1 MAASLLCGSVSVAAT
16 LPVPCAVGSCAPAG
30 KNPTPGFT
38 APTGFVTSGQATATQ
53 SGNTLTV
60 NQTSSQ
66 AILNWASFN
75 ISSDGKVVF
84 QQPTTTSIAL
94 NKIFQQS
101 PSSIF
106 GQLTA
111 NGQIYLINPNGIV
124 FGATASVN
132 TAALVASS
140 LGLTSGD
147 SELSSGI
154 AAQPVTAGGKPQS
167 SFASDGR
174 IYVLDSSGNPV
185 LDAQGNPQTVQ
196 IMVQPG
202 AQLTAADGGRVMLL
216 GQSVTNGGTITAP
229 DGQIVLAAGQ
239 SVYLQAS
246 TDPSMRG
253 LIVQVSGGTPATT
266 TNGVTTPATGTTNN
280 QTTGV
285 LTAERGNV
293 SLLGLAVN
301 QSGRI
306 SASTAVSANGS
317 VYLEAGGYDPTGSCT
332 VSTAACLNQG
342 GTLTVGPTSEINLLP
357 DSSQGGTAT
366 VGQAQI
372 QSQIKALGQEVD
384 IEGGSITAPGGNLQ
398 VLAAVNPDVGVLTVG
413 NTAAQIQVG
422 AGTNINLAGSDAVVP
437 MSDNLVSIQLRS
449 NELADDPDQHNGA
462 LEAQTVIVDLRDGRP
477 PIISDTSWQSVLA
490 GVTENILQRTAVGG
504 TASFQSEGSIV
515 VNNGSTINV
524 SGGAWN
530 YQPGVTQTS
539 MLIGTNGQAYNIS
552 TADPTLS
559 YTGVMNPTFTT
570 SYNGFGVQITQ
581 ATPGL
586 GYTESGYTEGF
597 SAGKVS
603 FAAPAMA
610 LQGSLV
616 GTAVNGSYQRSVA
629 QIPTESL
636 MGYLVSNS
644 LIPGDGIATGG
655 TLTIGTA
662 SGPSTANS
670 LPEFLAPAI
679 TFTNSVSPVIVA
691 VGTPLPP
698 QTMELS
704 PSYIT
709 SGGFSQTNIYA
720 DGTVTLPAGL
730 PLNLGAGGSLVVE
743 APRIVVDSNIQALSG
758 TIDLQAV
765 QTTNFTGTGLPRLG
779 ITIGNGVTLDVRGQ
793 WTNDSPDAPATAVAP
808 AYQDGGVIDLSLGS
822 AASSASNPFSSTGGQ
837 LVLGNNVSLEAS
849 GGAWVQANNKV
860 TGGTGGSITLGAA
873 PYQSAL
879 QIGSNVSL
887 DAFGVEG
894 AAGGSFSLAAP
905 RMLVDA
911 GSGSWATAQ
920 QVDDL
925 LKPGG
930 AFEIGAPLFSQ
941 YGFSNV
947 TLTATA
953 PILPPASSGTGTGGT
968 AASSVL
974 PNDDVLTVAA
984 GTSIDAQAQ
993 SLELNPGYLT
1003 RASGGD
1009 VLGFTTR
1016 QLLPANQQSATSV
1029 SLQVTSAASSPD
1041 GVTSG
1046 DLDLQAGASIETTA
1060 NSNSQINLI
1069 GEGSIFI
1076 RGTLRALGG
1085 TITALITDPDTHTDP
1100 GFLPD
1105 QTLEL
1110 GSQGV
1115 LDVSGTAVLT
1125 PNSLNMPLGTVL
1137 AGGTV
1142 NLVTDRGDIV
1152 AEAGSLINIQGGSAT
1167 LDVQNLGGAGG
1178 YQRGTVGSAGGLLN
1192 IESLSSVSLLGNVLA
1207 AGGASSTGKMQGG
1220 TLELTLDPTSF
1231 SFATGVTPANPVPQ
1245 TPGTIEIV
1253 SSTAGS
1259 TPTASYGNLALLG
1272 VAQLETWGIDD
1283 IQLNSDNTI
1292 ELASDTALTMGREIL
1307 LNAPRISV
1315 SYGTS
1320 AALNAPFVEISDTQ
1334 STPPP
1339 SVPLPGTGSLSVTAQ
1354 QIVLAGNITLQG
1366 AANTTLT
1373 SAGDVE
1379 FEPWGTGVGSG
1390 GAAAPVLSGTL
1401 SLSGNLTIDAA
1412 RIYPATQT
1420 SFTIADTGSNGTVTI
1435 GQTNASPGTP
1445 LSAAGSFTIDAAN
1458 IVSSGTI
1465 LAPFGTITLAATN
1478 SLSLLNG
1485 SVTSVSADGATIP
1498 YGQTVLSGAQ
1508 WVYDTTIPVNGV
1520 PNREVSLTAPNVS
1533 FASGATIDVSGG
1545 GNLSAYE
1552 WVPGTNGFSEALSQQ
1567 NAAASGLFAILPSTR
1582 GQFASY
1588 DLQEFTGSNV
1598 GPGGAQY
1605 LNSVYLSGV
1614 PGLPAGYYPL
1624 LPARD
1629 ALLSGALLIQME
1641 PGYQSLTPGSLGK
1654 LADGTPVVA
1663 GYLTFGNTGLQ
1674 SSSLYTGFAIR
1685 SSSYLNNLDTYTVST
1700 ASSYFANAAAT
1711 SGATNVA
1718 LPADAGTLL
1727 IAAGSSLN
1735 ALGRVNSAAGAGGT
1749 AATIELS
1756 ANDLTVTASNATNT
1770 GTSGVTIGASVLS
1783 SWNAGDLILGGQ
1795 LASDGS
1801 GLIVTAD
1808 NVTIGAGAQFNAGQ
1822 VVAVANNTI
1831 EVQAGANVASTSGAG
1846 GPAPATLPSQSSL
1859 SLLQSDSKPGSPD
1872 PDYTAAL
1879 LAVSDS
1885 SLPIVA
1891 RGSLAPYTPGTGSG
1905 SAGSSGSGTSTPS
1918 IGTIQIDSGATLST
1932 RGAVALDAPG
1942 GISVL
1947 GTINAPGASWSL
1959 ASSSIAFVG
1968 AGGSSSDTL
1977 VINPAL
1983 LAQMQSAGALQL
1995 TAIGSIDLLT
2005 SVNLGASSASS
2016 TPAFSTLGLTA
2027 AAINN
2032 TAGGNSVFGGQTLLL
2047 QGSANGT
2054 PAAPTAGTG
2063 TLTFVAKTVDMGTAP
2078 VSDSSSSS
2086 ASTGS
2091 TTPPPATALVVNGN
2105 SQTNFQAS
2113 GAFVGQGTS
2122 TLGISGNTTIAAT
2135 ELTSASQSDVSINV
2149 PDGTINIMQSGV
2161 ADKPSAL
2168 TASLGGQI
2176 SLSASA
2182 IQDSGS
2188 IIVPG
2193 GRISLVAAPDP
2204 NAPNNGGST
2213 APPSNITLSSSAVI
2227 DAGGITVSAGNQ
2239 TVGAAGGIVN
2249 ISATGDLTLPAGSN
2263 INVSGAGD
2271 APAGFLSLTAGG
2283 TATLGGALA
2292 GNAAA
2297 GATGGNFWLDAG
2309 QLVGGLP
2316 ALAGTLT
2323 TGGFTNS
2330 IDIRVR
2336 NGDLDSAAGT
2346 TLTANQIVLTA
2357 DNGVIDIAGTLDA
2370 PSAGLRGSIGLFA
2383 GNGLTL
2389 ESTAQLIA
2397 NSTGTGDNSAALGG
2411 EIELST
2417 VNNYITLNSGSLISA
2432 SGATAEQGGMLLLR
2446 APAVMSD
2453 GDVQISNVNSTVT
2466 GLAQV
2471 IIEPVLPTVVSSGDL
2486 GQDMSQ
2492 IESSVSSYLAANQAS
2507 GIIAQRFPKSSSTTT
2522 VVLEP
2527 GVVVTS
2533 TGSISNNESI
2543 DLYALQTGGQLGA
2556 PIDLTVRAAGS
2567 IDLGQS
2573 ISDGISG
2580 TTLSAT
2586 ASSSLRFVAGADLSS
2601 ANPLATVAGS
2611 NQSLTLESGTQIRT
2625 GTGDIDLV
2633 ASGDINIDPN
2643 ASAYTLGKAN
2653 AATPSVSVRL
2663 GTPTQIVFP
2672 TGGGNVVVNAGGSV
2686 LGSDLSDPGS
2696 PSDWQARS
2704 SASTADGQLG
2714 FYGINVTAY
2723 AQNPFS
2729 FATLG
2734 SGDVSITAAQDVVD
2748 VSAAAADTLSLSGTT
2763 QTHLASGGM
2772 TVVAGRDIT
2781 TGQFFVADGIGTFN
2795 AGRSIATT
2803 SGLTTDA
2810 VGSIFELGDAQISA
2824 WAEGDITVNAVM
2836 NPTLLPQPKVSTG
2849 AVSNAFYVTYS
2860 ADSAFNAQSSS
2871 GNVTLNT
2878 SGADATLLLGSTQA
2892 DTPATDFYPGS
2903 LRLASLTQD
2912 ILLPAGTSITLS
2924 PSVSGQL
2931 SLFAG
2936 QDIVQTEFG
2945 SGIYMSDAPAD
2956 LLPTVTAAPTLSGP
2970 NAVVAF
2976 VNAESGSGET
2986 PYDFNGDLHQ
2996 SDSTPA
3002 SIVAGRDING
3012 LLLSIPKA
3020 ADIIAG
3026 RDIVSLVYTGQNLNP
3041 NDVTLISAGRDFID
3055 PTAITKA
3062 GLADTSSATVNVGG
3076 VGQLDVLAGR
3086 NINLG
3091 LSEGVTTSGNL
3102 LNGNLPG
3109 GSGASITML
3118 AGLGQQ
3124 PHDSGFLSTI
3134 IETSAT
3140 YQQELVQY
3148 VESVTGQSGLS
3159 TGQADTQFSS
3169 LNQSAQQ
3176 AFVDNVFFNELNL
3189 SGIESQQRGGNYS
3202 RGYAAIDALF
3212 PGSRAA
3218 AANGT
3223 TPPYAGDLDLTYSQI
3238 YALAGGNITLLVPG
3252 GGMEVGL
3259 ASAPQGAAAKAPSQ
3273 LGIVTEGSGNVN
3285 IYAQN
3290 DVNVN
3295 SSRVFTLGGGNLLI
3309 WSNLGSIDAGNGAK
3323 TSLSLPPPTFI
3334 TDKFGNETLEYGAAV
3349 VGSGIRTIQ
3358 TGPGQPAGNVNL
3370 IAPVGSVNAG
3380 DAGIGAAGNINIAAV
3395 TVTGA
3400 SNINFGGTATGV
3412 PAAVGNIAAS
3422 VSGAA
3427 TSGTAATNAAA
3438 EIAASAANTQAAP
3451 VTQAAI
3457 SWLDVFV
3464 TGLGDENCKPED
3476 EECLKRQKSRE

>member
-1 MAASLLCGSVSVAAT
+1 MAASLLCGNVSLAAT

-38 APTGFVTSGQATATQ
+38 APGGFVTSGQATATQ

-84 QQPTTTSIAL
+84 QQPGSTSIAL

-132 TAALVASS
+132 TAALVAST

-154 AAQPVTAGGKPQS
+154 AAQGVSATGQPLS

-174 IYVLDSSGNPV
+174 IYVLDSSGNNV
-185 LDAQGNPQTVQ
+185 LDAQGKPQTVQ
-196 IMVQPG
+196 IVVQPG

-216 GQSVTNGGTITAP
+216 GQNVTNGGTITAP

-239 SVYLQAS
+239 TVYLQAS

-253 LIVQVSGGTPATT
+253 LIVEVADNTQPTT
-266 TNGVTTPATGTTNN
+266 VNGVTTPGTGTTTN
-280 QTTGV
+280 QVGGV
-285 LTAERGNV
+285 LTAARGNV
-293 SLLGLAVN
+293 SLMGLAVN
-301 QSGRI
+301 QSGRV

-317 VYLEAGGYDPTGSCT
+317 VYLEAGGFNNSNSACAKGETI
-332 VSTAACLNQG
+332 CLNEG
-342 GTLTVGPTSEINLLP
+342 GTLKFGATSEIDLLP

-372 QSQIKALGQEVD
+372 QSQLKALGQEVD
-384 IEGGSITAPGGNLQ
+384 VAGSITAPGGDLQ
-398 VLAAVNPDVGVLTVG
+398 VLAATNPDVGVQTVG
-413 NTAAQIQVG
+413 NTAAQIQVA
-422 AGTNINLAGSDAVVP
+422 AGTNINLAGSVAAVS
-437 MSDNLVSIQLRS
+437 MADNLVSIQLRS

-477 PIISDTSWQSVLA
+477 PLISDTSWQSVLA

-504 TASFQSEGSIV
+504 QANFQSEGSIV

-530 YQPGVTQTS
+530 YLPGITQTS
-539 MLIGTNGQAYNIS
+539 MLIGANGQAYNIS

-586 GYTESGYTEGF
+586 GYTQSGYTEGF

-662 SGPSTANS
+662 SGPPTGNT

-679 TFTNSVSPVIVA
+679 TFTNSVSPVIVSA
-691 VGTPLPP
+691 GAPLPP

-709 SGGFSQTNIYA
+709 SGGFTQTNIYS

-730 PLNLGAGGSLVVE
+730 PLNLGAGGSLVVD

-765 QTTNFTGTGLPRLG
+765 QTTNFTGAGLPRLG

-808 AYQDGGVIDLSLGS
+808 AYQNGGVIELSLGS
-822 AASSASNPFSSTGGQ
+822 AASSASNPLSSTGGQ
-837 LVLGNNVSLEAS
+837 LVLGNNVRLEAS
-849 GGAWVQANNKV
+849 GGAWVQADNKI

-873 PYQSAL
+873 PYQSEL

-905 RMLVDA
+905 RILVDA
-911 GSGSWATAQ
+911 GSGTWATAQ

-953 PILPPASSGTGTGGT
+953 PILPPASSGTGGT
-968 AASSVL
+968 AVSSVL
-974 PNDDVLTVAA
+974 PNNDVLTVAA

-1003 RASGGD
+1003 RAGGGD
-1009 VLGFTTR
+1009 VLSFTTR
-1016 QLLPANQQSATSV
+1016 QLLPASQQSATSV
-1029 SLQVTSAASSPD
+1029 SLQVTTAASSPL

-1046 DLDLQAGASIETTA
+1046 DLDVQAGASIETTA
-1060 NSNSQINLI
+1060 NTLSAINLL

-1076 RGTLRALGG
+1076 DGTLRAPGG
-1085 TITALITDPDTHTDP
+1085 TITAQITVPDTQSDP

-1110 GSQGV
+1110 GSQAI

-1125 PNSLNMPLGTVL
+1125 PNSLNLPLGTVL

-1152 AEAGSLINIQGGSAT
+1152 AGAGSLIDIQGGSAL

-1178 YQRGTVGSAGGLLN
+1178 YQRGTVGSAGGTLD
-1192 IESLSSVSLLGNVLA
+1192 IRSLSSISLLGNIQA
-1207 AGGASSTGKMQGG
+1207 AGGASTTGKMQGG

-1231 SFATGVTPANPVPQ
+1231 GPAPGSNATPANALPQ
-1245 TPGTIEIV
+1245 TPGTIELV

-1272 VAQLETWGIDD
+1272 VAQLEAWGIDD

-1292 ELASDTALTMGREIL
+1292 ELASNTALTMGREIL
-1307 LNAPRISV
+1307 LNAPNIGV
-1315 SYGTS
+1315 SYGTA
-1320 AALNAPFVEISDTQ
+1320 AALNAPFVEIGDTQ
-1334 STPPP
+1334 SSPPP
-1339 SVPLPGTGSLSVTAQ
+1339 STPLPGTGSLSVTAQ

-1379 FEPWGTGVGSG
+1379 FEPWGTGVGA

-1420 SFTIADTGSNGTVTI
+1420 SFTIADAGSDGTVTI
-1435 GQTNASPGTP
+1435 GQTSASPGTP

-1520 PNREVSLTAPNVS
+1520 PNRQVSLTAPNVS

-1552 WVPGTNGFSEALSQQ
+1552 WVPGTNGFSEALSPQ

-1641 PGYQSLTPGSLGK
+1641 PGYQSLTPGALGK

-1685 SSSYLNNLDTYTVST
+1685 SSSYLSNLDTYTTST
-1700 ASSYFANAAAT
+1700 ASSFFANAAAT
-1711 SGATNVA
+1711 SGATNVV

-1756 ANDLTVTASNATNT
+1756 ANDLTVTAENVTST
-1770 GTSGVTIGASVLS
+1770 GASGVTIGASVLS

-1859 SLLQSDSKPGSPD
+1859 ALLQSDSKPGSPD

-1891 RGSLAPYTPGTGSG
+1891 RGALAPYAPGTGSG
-1905 SAGSSGSGTSTPS
+1905 LAGSSGSGTTMAS

-1968 AGGSSSDTL
+1968 TGGSSSDTL

-2005 SVNLGASSASS
+2005 NVNLGASSASS

-2027 AAINN
+2027 ASINN
-2032 TAGGNSVFGGQTLLL
+2032 TAGGNSVFGGQTLSL

-2063 TLTFVAKTVDMGTAP
+2063 TLTFVAKTVDIGTAP
-2078 VSDSSSSS
+2078 VAVSASST

-2091 TTPPPATALVVNGN
+2091 ATPPSATALVINGN

-2113 GAFVGQGTS
+2113 GAFVGQGAT

-2135 ELTSASQSDVSINV
+2135 ELTSASQSDVAINA

-2161 ADKPSAL
+2161 ADKASAL
-2168 TASLGGQI
+2168 TASLGGQL
-2176 SLSASA
+2176 SLGASA
-2182 IQDSGS
+2182 IQDSGT

-2204 NAPNNGGST
+2204 NAPNNGGSA
-2213 APPSNITLSSSAVI
+2213 APPSNITLSSSAVV

-2239 TVGAAGGIVN
+2239 TVGAAGGMVN
-2249 ISATGDLTLPAGSN
+2249 ISATGDLTLPTGSN

-2283 TATLGGALA
+2283 TATLGGTLA
-2292 GNAAA
+2292 ANTAA
-2297 GATGGNFWLDAG
+2297 GATGGNFWFDAG
-2309 QLVGGLP
+2309 QLIGGLP
-2316 ALAGTLT
+2316 ALTGTLT

-2346 TLTANQIVLTA
+2346 TLTGNQIVLTA
-2357 DNGVIDIAGTLDA
+2357 DNGVIDIAGTLNA

-2397 NSTGTGDNSAALGG
+2397 NATGTGDNSAARGG

-2432 SGATAEQGGMLLLR
+2432 SGATADQNGTLLLR

-2453 GDVQISNVNSTVT
+2453 GDVQIGKINSTLVAV
-2466 GLAQV
+2466 AQE
-2471 IIEPVLPTVVSSGDL
+2471 IIEPVLPAVVSSGDL
-2486 GQDMSQ
+2486 GQDMSR
-2492 IESSVSSYLAANQAS
+2492 IESSVSSFLAASQAS
-2507 GIIAQRFPKSSSTTT
+2507 GLIAQRFPGSSTTS
-2522 VVLEP
+2522 VLLEP

-2580 TTLSAT
+2580 TTLSST

-2601 ANPLATVAGS
+2601 ANPLATIAGS
-2611 NQSLTLESGTQIRT
+2611 NQSLTLESGTQVRT

-2633 ASGDINIDPN
+2633 ASGDIDIDPN
-2643 ASAYTLGKAN
+2643 ASAYTLGASN

-2663 GTPTQIVFP
+2663 GTPVQVLFP
-2672 TGGGNVVVNAGGSV
+2672 TGGGNVLVNAGGSV

-2704 SASTADGQLG
+2704 SASTTDGQLG

-2734 SGDVSITAAQDVVD
+2734 GGDVSITAAQDVLD
-2748 VSAAAADTLSLSGTT
+2748 VSAAAADTLSLTGTA
-2763 QTHLASGGM
+2763 QTHIASGGM

-2781 TGQFFVADGIGTFN
+2781 TGQFFVADGVGTFN

-2803 SGLTTDA
+2803 SGLTTDP

-2836 NPTLLPQPKVSTG
+2836 NPTLLPQPKASSG
-2849 AVSNAFYVTYS
+2849 AVGNAFYITYS

-2871 GNVTLNT
+2871 GNVTVNT
-2878 SGADATLLLGSTQA
+2878 SSTDATFLVGSAQA
-2892 DTPATDFYPGS
+2892 ETSATEFYPGS
-2903 LRLASLTQD
+2903 LGLASLTQD
-2912 ILLPAGTSITLS
+2912 IILAGSNITLA
-2924 PSVSGQL
+2924 PSAFGQL
-2931 SLFAG
+2931 KLFAG
-2936 QDIVQTEFG
+2936 QDLVQPAFAA
-2945 SGIYMSDAPAD
+2945 GIYMSDAPANV
-2956 LLPTVTAAPTLSGP
+2956 LPTVTAAPATGGP
-2970 NAVVAF
+2970 DALDQF
-2976 VNAESGSGET
+2976 VNSNASIS
-2986 PYDFNGDLHQ
+2986 PFDFNGDLHQ
-2996 SDSTPA
+2996 GDSTPA
-3002 SIVAGRDING
+3002 SIVAGRDINS
-3012 LLLSIPKA
+3012 LTLSIPKA
-3020 ADIIAG
+3020 ADIVAG
-3026 RDIVSLVYTGQNLNP
+3026 RDIVNLIYAGQNLNP
-3041 NDVTLISAGRDFID
+3041 NDVTLICAGRDFID
-3055 PTAITKA
+3055 PVPIDQTT
-3062 GLADTSSATVNVGG
+3062 GLVTNSPATVNVGG

-3091 LSEGVTTSGNL
+3091 VSGGVTTSGNL

-3109 GSGASITML
+3109 GGGASITML

-3124 PHDSGFLSTI
+3124 PDDSGFLSSI

-3159 TGQADTQFSS
+3159 TGQADTQFTG

-3238 YALAGGNITLLVPG
+3238 YTLAGGNITLLVPG
-3252 GGMEVGL
+3252 GGMVVGL
-3259 ASAPQGAAAKAPSQ
+3259 ADAPAGATTKAPSQ

-3285 IYAQN
+3285 IYTQN

-3349 VGSGIRTIQ
+3349 VGSGIRTVQ

-3427 TSGTAATNAAA
+3427 TSGTAATNQAA
-3438 EIAASAANTQAAP
+3438 EIAAAAANTQAAP

-3476 EECLKRQKSRE
+3476 EECLRRQKSKE

>member
-1 MAASLLCGSVSVAAT
+1 MAASLLCGSASVAAT

-154 AAQPVTAGGKPQS
+154 AAQPALPNGKPQS

-185 LDAQGNPQTVQ
+185 MDAQGNPQTVQ
-196 IMVQPG
+196 IVVQPG

-216 GQSVTNGGTITAP
+216 GQNVTNGGTITAP

-253 LIVQVSGGTPATT
+253 LVVEVSGNTPATT
-266 TNGVTTPATGTTNN
+266 TGGVTTPATGTTNN

-317 VYLEAGGYDPTGSCT
+317 VYLEAGGFTGSGC
-332 VSTAACLNQG
+332 AAGETICQNQG
-342 GTLTVGPTSEINLLP
+342 GTLTVAPTSEIDLLP

-372 QSQIKALGQEVD
+372 QSQIKAIGQEVD
-384 IEGGSITAPGGNLQ
+384 IEGGAITAPGGNLQ
-398 VLAAVNPDVGVLTVG
+398 VLAAANPDVGVQTVG

-422 AGTNINLAGSDAVVP
+422 AGTNINLAGSDAVLPV
-437 MSDNLVSIQLRS
+437 SDNLVSIQLRS

-530 YQPGVTQTS
+530 YLPGVTQTS

-616 GTAVNGSYQRSVA
+616 GTAVNGAYQMSAA
-629 QIPTESL
+629 QIPAESL

-644 LIPGDGIATGG
+644 LIPGNGIATGG
-655 TLTIGTA
+655 TLNIGTA
-662 SGPSTANS
+662 SGPSTTNN

-709 SGGFSQTNIYA
+709 SGGFAQTNIYS

-730 PLNLGAGGSLVVE
+730 PLNLGAGGSLVVD
-743 APRIVVDSNIQALSG
+743 APRIVVDSSIQTLSG

-779 ITIGNGVTLDVRGQ
+779 INIGNGVTLDVRGQ

-808 AYQDGGVIDLSLGS
+808 AYQNGGMIDLSLGS
-822 AASSASNPFSSTGGQ
+822 AKLEPLFGAGGQ

-894 AAGGSFSLAAP
+894 AQGGSFSLAAP
-905 RMLVDA
+905 RILVDA
-911 GSGSWATAQ
+911 GSGTWATAQ

-941 YGFSNV
+941 YGFSSV

-953 PILPPASSGTGTGGT
+953 PILPPATSGSGAGS
-968 AASSVL
+968 AAVSSVL
-974 PNDDVLTVAA
+974 PNNDVLTVAA
-984 GTSIDAQAQ
+984 GTSIDAVAQ

-1016 QLLPANQQSATSV
+1016 ELLPASQQSWTSV
-1029 SLQVTSAASSPD
+1029 SLQAITAASSPH

-1046 DLDLQAGASIETTA
+1046 DLDVQAGTSIETTA
-1060 NSNSQINLI
+1060 NLGSAINLV
-1069 GEGSIFI
+1069 GDGSIFI
-1076 RGTLRALGG
+1076 DGTLRAPGG
-1085 TITALITDPDTHTDP
+1085 TITAQIALPGTQTDP
-1100 GFLPD
+1100 GYLPD

-1110 GSQGV
+1110 GSQGI

-1125 PNSLNMPLGTVL
+1125 PNILNLPLGTVL
-1137 AGGTV
+1137 AGGTID
-1142 NLVTDRGDIV
+1142 LVTDRGDIV
-1152 AEAGSLINIQGGSAT
+1152 ADPGSLINIQGGSAL

-1178 YQRGTVGSAGGLLN
+1178 YQRGTVGSDGGTLD
-1192 IESLSSVSLLGNVLA
+1192 IRSLSSISLLGNIQA
-1207 AGGASSTGKMQGG
+1207 AGGASSTGKLQGG
-1220 TLELTLDPTSF
+1220 TLELTLDPTTFGSV
-1231 SFATGVTPANPVPQ
+1231 SNSIVPENPIPLS
-1245 TPGTIEIV
+1245 PGTIELV

-1292 ELASDTALTMGREIL
+1292 ELASNTALTMGREIL
-1307 LNAPRISV
+1307 LNAPNISV

-1320 AALNAPFVEISDTQ
+1320 AALNAPFIEITDTL
-1334 STPPP
+1334 TAPARIT
-1339 SVPLPGTGSLSVTAQ
+1339 PLPGTGSLSLTAQ

-1379 FEPWGTGVGSG
+1379 FEPWGTSTSEGTNPELTGS
-1390 GAAAPVLSGTL
+1390 LTF
-1401 SLSGNLTIDAA
+1401 SGNLTIDAA
-1412 RIYPATQT
+1412 RVYPATAT
-1420 SFTIADTGSNGTVTI
+1420 IFTIEDTGSNGTVTI
-1435 GQTNASPGTP
+1435 GQTSASPGTP
-1445 LSAAGSFTIDAAN
+1445 LSAAGSLTIDAAN

-1465 LAPFGTITLAATN
+1465 LAPFGTIKLAATN
-1478 SLSLLNG
+1478 SLSLLDG

-1498 YGQTVLSGAQ
+1498 YGQTTLSGAQ
-1508 WVYDTTIPVNGV
+1508 WVYDTTLPVSGV
-1520 PNREVSLTAPNVS
+1520 PTREVQLTAPNVS

-1545 GNLSAYE
+1545 GDLSAYE
-1552 WVPGTNGFSEALSQQ
+1552 WVPGTGGFTEALSPT
-1567 NAAASGLFAILPSTR
+1567 NAATSGLYAILPSTR
-1582 GQFASY
+1582 GQYASF
-1588 DLQEFTGSNV
+1588 DVQEFANSNV

-1629 ALLSGALLIQME
+1629 ALLSGALLIQIE
-1641 PGYQSLTPGSLGK
+1641 PGYQSLTTGKLGT
-1654 LADGTPVVA
+1654 LADGTPVFA
-1663 GYLTFGNTGLQ
+1663 GALSFGNTGLQ

-1685 SSSYLNNLDTYTVST
+1685 SSSYLNNLDTYTIST
-1700 ASSYFANAAAT
+1700 ASSYFANAAAA
-1711 SGATNVA
+1711 SGATNVV

-1735 ALGRVNSAAGAGGT
+1735 ALGKVNSAAGAGGT
-1749 AATIELS
+1749 GATIELS
-1756 ANDLTVTASNATNT
+1756 ANDLTVTASSATNT
-1770 GTSGVTIGASVLS
+1770 GASGVTIGASVLS
-1783 SWNAGDLILGGQ
+1783 SWNAGDLILGGE

-1801 GLIVTAD
+1801 GLIVTAN

-1831 EVQAGANVASTSGAG
+1831 EVQAGANVASNSGAG
-1846 GPAPATLPSQSSL
+1846 GPVPATLPSQSAL
-1859 SLLQSDSKPGSPD
+1859 TLLHSDSTSQNPD

-1891 RGSLAPYTPGTGSG
+1891 RGSIAPYVPGTGSG
-1905 SAGSSGSGTSTPS
+1905 STGSSSSGTTTPS
-1918 IGTIQIDSGATLST
+1918 VGTIQIDSGASLST

-1968 AGGSSSDTL
+1968 TGGSSSDTL

-2005 SVNLGASSASS
+2005 NVNLGASSATSA
-2016 TPAFSTLGLTA
+2016 PAFSTLGLTA
-2027 AAINN
+2027 ASINN
-2032 TAGGNSVFGGQTLLL
+2032 TAGGNSVFGGQTLML
-2047 QGSANGT
+2047 QGSANST
-2054 PAAPTAGTG
+2054 SSSASSTSTAPTAGTG
-2063 TLTFVAKTVDMGTAP
+2063 TLTFVAKTVDIGTAP
-2078 VSDSSSSS
+2078 VVDSSSSS
-2086 ASTGS
+2086 ASTS
-2091 TTPPPATALVVNGN
+2091 SATPPPATALVINGD
-2105 SQTNFQAS
+2105 SQTTFQAS
-2113 GAFVGQGTS
+2113 GAFVGQGTT

-2135 ELTSASQSDVSINV
+2135 ELTSTSQSDVSINV
-2149 PDGTINIMQSGV
+2149 PDGSINIMQSGV

-2168 TASLGGQI
+2168 TASLGGQL
-2176 SLSASA
+2176 SLSANA

-2204 NAPNNGGST
+2204 NAPNNGGSA
-2213 APPSNITLSSSAVI
+2213 APPSNITLSSSADI
-2227 DAGGITVSAGNQ
+2227 DAGGITVSAGNE

-2249 ISATGDLTLPAGSN
+2249 ISASGDLTLPAGSN
-2263 INVSGAGD
+2263 INVSGTGD

-2283 TATLGGALA
+2283 TAALGGTLS
-2292 GNAAA
+2292 GNAAT

-2316 ALAGTLT
+2316 ALTGTLT

-2336 NGDLDSAAGT
+2336 SGDLDSAAGT
-2346 TLTANQIVLTA
+2346 NLTANQIVLTA
-2357 DNGVIDIAGTLDA
+2357 DTGVIDIAGTLDA

-2397 NSTGTGDNSAALGG
+2397 NSTGTGDNSAAVGG

-2417 VNNYITLNSGSLISA
+2417 VNNYITLDSGSVISA
-2432 SGATAEQGGMLLLR
+2432 SGATASAGGTLLLR

-2453 GDVQISNVNSTVT
+2453 GDVQIGKINSTVV
-2466 GLAQV
+2466 GVAQE

-2486 GQDMSQ
+2486 GQDMNQ
-2492 IESSVSSYLAANQAS
+2492 IESSVSSFLAASQAS
-2507 GIIAQRFPKSSSTTT
+2507 GLIAQRFPSSSTTS
-2522 VVLEP
+2522 VLLEP

-2567 IDLGQS
+2567 IYLWQS

-2580 TTLSAT
+2580 TTLSST

-2601 ANPLATVAGS
+2601 ANPLATMAGS

-2633 ASGDINIDPN
+2633 ASGNITIDQN
-2643 ASAYTLGKAN
+2643 ASAYTLGE
-2653 AATPSVSVRL
+2653 AAAPNVSVRL
-2663 GTPTQIVFP
+2663 GSLVPIVFP
-2672 TGGGNVVVNAGGSV
+2672 KGGGNVIVNAGGSV
-2686 LGSDLSDPGS
+2686 IGSDLSNTGS

-2714 FYGINVTAY
+2714 FYGINVSAY

-2729 FATLG
+2729 VATLG
-2734 SGDVSITAAQDVVD
+2734 GGDVSITAAQDVVD
-2748 VSAAAADTLSLSGTT
+2748 VSATAADTLSLSGTT
-2763 QTHLASGGM
+2763 QTHTASGGM

-2795 AGRSIATT
+2795 AGRSIAST
-2803 SGLTTDA
+2803 SGLASDPL
-2810 VGSIFELGDAQISA
+2810 GSIFELDDAQISA
-2824 WAEGDITVNAVM
+2824 WAEGNITVSGVF
-2836 NPTLLPQPKVSTG
+2836 NPTLMPQPNAGSG
-2849 AVSNAFYVTYS
+2849 AVGSAFYVTYS
-2860 ADSAFNAQSSS
+2860 AESAFNVQSSS
-2871 GNVTLNT
+2871 GNVTVNNNIE
-2878 SGADATLLLGSTQA
+2878 GDAAPVLGLTQA
-2892 DTPATDFYPGS
+2892 ESEALGFYPGS
-2903 LRLASLTQD
+2903 LSLRSLTQD
-2912 ILLPAGTSITLS
+2912 ILLPGSPITLS
-2924 PSVSGQL
+2924 PSTSGQL
-2931 SLFAG
+2931 NLFAG
-2936 QDIVQTEFG
+2936 QDIVETSSQAG
-2945 SGIYMSDAPAD
+2945 GIYMSDAPVNT
-2956 LLPTVTAAPTLSGP
+2956 LPTVTAAPATSGADVLDP
-2970 NAVVAF
+2970 F
-2976 VNAESGSGET
+2976 VNANGSISPFDFSG
-2986 PYDFNGDLHQ
+2986 NLHQ

-3002 SIVAGRDING
+3002 SIVAGRDIDT
-3012 LLLSIPKA
+3012 LTLSIPKA
-3020 ADIIAG
+3020 ADVVAG
-3026 RDIVSLVYTGQNLNP
+3026 RDIVNLVYAGENLNS
-3041 NDVTLISAGRDFID
+3041 NDVTFISAGRDFID
-3055 PTAITKA
+3055 PVAVDQLS
-3062 GLADTSSATVNVGG
+3062 GLVIPSNATVNVGG

-3091 LSEGVTTSGNL
+3091 LSAGVTTSGNL

-3124 PHDSGFLSTI
+3124 PDDSGFLSTI

-3148 VESVTGQSGLS
+3148 VESATGQSGLS
-3159 TGQADTQFSS
+3159 TKQADTQFSS

-3223 TPPYAGDLDLTYSQI
+3223 TPPYSGDLDLTYSQI
-3238 YALAGGNITLLVPG
+3238 YTLAGGDITLLVPG
-3252 GGMEVGL
+3252 GGMNVGL
-3259 ASAPQGAAAKAPSQ
+3259 ASPPAGAAAKAPSQ
-3273 LGIVTEGSGNVN
+3273 LGIVTEGSGNIN

-3290 DVNVN
+3290 DVNVS
-3295 SSRVFTLGGGNLLI
+3295 SSRIFTLGGGNLLI

-3323 TSLSLPPPTFI
+3323 TSLSLPPPTFV
-3334 TDKFGNETLEYGAAV
+3334 TDKFGNETLDYGAAV
-3349 VGSGIRTIQ
+3349 SGSGIRTIQ
-3358 TGPGQPAGNVNL
+3358 TGPGEPAGNVNL

-3476 EECLKRQKSRE
+3476 EECLKRQKSKE